1 MNIFSAMRTD
11 NLTVATIFEY
21 LWTKMDATV
30 QRFSSL
36 PYSVSMN
43 FNLINGASDFPSV
56 AVLWYQKIGFL
67 PVQVAH
73 Y

>member
-1 MNIFSAMRTD
+1 MIKQLRPFLNICGRKWMQLF
-11 NLTVATIFEY
+11 NGFQVCHILY
-21 LWTKMDATV
+21 L
-30 QRFSSL
+30 
-36 PYSVSMN
+36 

-73 Y
+73 H